1 MKLKQL
7 NLWLK
12 YNEVKTVKSIDK
24 IVEHVNCLYPTMIL
38 SCVIVLLKR
47 EHLVYL
53 FCALCCEFKICLLT

>member
-24 IVEHVNCLYPTMIL
+24 IVNI
-38 SCVIVLLKR
+38 SIVK
-47 EHLVYL
+47 
-53 FCALCCEFKICLLT
+53 